1 MITSMDN
8 LVKVRNSMKT
18 HTTMFKE
25 IEQARYER
33 RRAHSK
39 EEFESDLRTYSK
51 KLDEEQREK
60 DKLHK
65 KIDHLLD
72 DDDWN

>member
-1 MITSMDN
+1 VITSMDN

-33 RRAHSK
+33 RKAHSK

-51 KLDEEQREK
+51 KLDEEQRQK

>member
-1 MITSMDN
+1 
-8 LVKVRNSMKT
+8 MKT
-18 HTTMFKE
+18 HSAIFKE

>member
-18 HTTMFKE
+18 HTIMFKE

-39 EEFESDLRTYSK
+39 EEFESDLRLYAK
-51 KLDEEQREK
+51 KLDEEQLEQERLQKEWERLYEN
-60 DKLHK
+60 DEW
-65 KIDHLLD
+65 D
-72 DDDWN
+72 